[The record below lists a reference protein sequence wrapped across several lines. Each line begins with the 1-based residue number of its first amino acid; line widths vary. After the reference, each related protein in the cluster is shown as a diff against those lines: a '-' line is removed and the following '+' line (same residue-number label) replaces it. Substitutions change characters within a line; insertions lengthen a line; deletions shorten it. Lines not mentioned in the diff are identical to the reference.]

1 MSEVIS
7 SFGLYGIGRS
17 NNALKNYLSRH
28 FKCEFTLRSDKTC
41 SVPDWAR
48 RSYFGEH
55 VLDELYEDILFLSP
69 SVRRERREI
78 REATSRGLRL
88 SSDCE
93 LYYERCGA
101 PRYAVTGSDGKS
113 TTTYL
118 IADMLSRSGKA
129 ALPAGNFGLPLTELS
144 DTSVL
149 AVAELSSFQ
158 LTYAVPQVRHA
169 VITNISP
176 NHLDWHKSFDEYAG
190 AKLELGRRADGCVID
205 GDCELLL
212 ALCDFLPRVAVSS
225 QKSETELMHSTK
237 AEHYMTLKGDEII
250 LDGKRLLSIRGA
262 VKLESYNVKNYM
274 LASAAVMTD
283 AGPEEMRDAIT
294 SFRGLEHRAE
304 TVAVLRDIEFID
316 SSIDT
321 SPTRTLATLSSYGS
335 DTAVI
340 ICGKNKGFDYTAL
353 AKKLPTATRGAVLMG
368 EVGECLAPL
377 ISDPTYPL
385 MRASNMEEAV
395 AYAVDMTGGH
405 GRVILS
411 PAGTSYDKYENYI
424 ARGLDFTLATK
435 KYITS
440 KDV

>member
-1 MSEVIS
+1 
-7 SFGLYGIGRS
+7 
-17 NNALKNYLSRH
+17 
-28 FKCEFTLRSDKTC
+28 
-41 SVPDWAR
+41 
-48 RSYFGEH
+48 
-55 VLDELYEDILFLSP
+55 
-69 SVRRERREI
+69 
-78 REATSRGLRL
+78 
-88 SSDCE
+88 
-93 LYYERCGA
+93 
-101 PRYAVTGSDGKS
+101 
-113 TTTYL
+113 
-118 IADMLSRSGKA
+118 
-129 ALPAGNFGLPLTELS
+129 
-144 DTSVL
+144 
-149 AVAELSSFQ
+149 
-158 LTYAVPQVRHA
+158 
-169 VITNISP
+169 
-176 NHLDWHKSFDEYAG
+176 
-190 AKLELGRRADGCVID
+190 
-205 GDCELLL
+205 
-212 ALCDFLPRVAVSS
+212 
-225 QKSETELMHSTK
+225 
-237 AEHYMTLKGDEII
+237 
-250 LDGKRLLSIRGA
+250 
-262 VKLESYNVKNYM
+262 M
-274 LASAAVMTD
+274 LASAAVMAD

-321 SPTRTLATLSSYGS
+321 SPTRTLATLSSYGN

-385 MRASNMEEAV
+385 IRASNMEEAV